1 MMVRGISRCFAAKM
15 LSDPSVYA
23 LALLAALCIGLSKA
37 GFSGISMVSV
47 VLLADIYGSKASVG
61 LALPLLIAADL
72 MAYPA
77 FLKHGSWRPVWKL
90 LGPALL
96 GIAAGWWVLGEI
108 SEITARRVIGG
119 CVLLMVAL
127 QVFRRW
133 QAAGFDRLAESG
145 GFGLSAGVLGGF
157 ATMLANA
164 AGPVIQLY
172 LMARRVPKMELIGIG
187 ARFCLLINLI
197 KVPLNARLALV
208 SFVVLPLM
216 ALTTSVFSRR
226 ARVAFR
232 RTRRTIGQVS
242 AELQE
247 NIAAVREEGALQLY
261 VDGRYSQ
268 VSSSDLRPEALDTF
282 IGDSIT
288 MTRVLAE
295 DPFRALPEPVLY
307 EGRAAVDLQLDDIC
321 TSEGVG
327 SGKKQAYSGVQRAT
341 DAVVKGT

>member
-1 MMVRGISRCFAAKM
+1 M

-96 GIAAGWWVLGEI
+96 GIAAGWWVLGGI

-133 QAAGFDRLAESG
+133 QAAGFDRMAGSQ
-145 GFGLSAGVLGGF
+145 GFGLGAGVLGGF

-187 ARFCLLINLI
+187 ARFFLLINLI
-197 KVPLNARLALV
+197 KVPLNARLALITPE
-208 SFVVLPLM
+208 SLLENLKLLPAVAVGIVGGKWL
-216 ALTTSVFSRR
+216 LQHVPQ
-226 ARVAFR
+226 VAFEWM
-232 RTRRTIGQVS
+232 IVGFS
-242 AELQE
+242 
-247 NIAAVREEGALQLY
+247 
-261 VDGRYSQ
+261 
-268 VSSSDLRPEALDTF
+268 
-282 IGDSIT
+282 
-288 MTRVLAE
+288 VLAGLRMI
-295 DPFRALPEPVLY
+295 FW
-307 EGRAAVDLQLDDIC
+307 
-321 TSEGVG
+321 
-327 SGKKQAYSGVQRAT
+327 
-341 DAVVKGT
+341 